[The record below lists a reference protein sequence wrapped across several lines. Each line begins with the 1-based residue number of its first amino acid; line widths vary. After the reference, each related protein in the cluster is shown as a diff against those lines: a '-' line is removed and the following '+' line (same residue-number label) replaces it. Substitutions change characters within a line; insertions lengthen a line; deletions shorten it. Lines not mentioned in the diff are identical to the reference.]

1 MMRSTWSEQPMTTA
15 SSLTASARTKPWP
28 GTDPQTFTAA
38 WPIRPSATLDDEES
52 ATYTPD
58 EPTASIFAYASTD
71 ALAQVTAKQICPTIR
86 QGKFR
91 FAHLTWS

>member
-1 MMRSTWSEQPMTTA
+1 M
-15 SSLTASARTKPWP
+15 
-28 GTDPQTFTAA
+28 A
-38 WPIRPSATLDDEES
+38 WNRPSDVHRGLADPTIRITVDDEEN